1 MTKPKARKRRKWLV
15 FAFILIVLVGLSA
28 AAFLRKGEALVSV
41 QTEKVQR
48 RDLTE
53 TVVANGRIQPMLEVK
68 ISAEVSGE
76 IIELPVKEGQRVAR
90 GDLLVKIKP
99 DTYQA
104 NVRSAQAGH
113 ESAMASLS
121 NSRASFRRSE
131 LEFQRNQDL
140 FENKLIS
147 ELDFLAIK
155 TSYDIAQSQCEIS
168 THQVSSAKAALER
181 AQEELAKTT
190 ITAPLDGTISRLNS
204 EPGERVVGTAMMTGT
219 EIMTIA
225 DLEQMEARVDI
236 GEIDVVL
243 VKGGQ
248 IAKLEVDAFRD
259 REFQGTVTE
268 IANSANLGAG
278 GGQSQDA
285 IKFEVKIRFDEKETF
300 RPGMSVT
307 AEIETRYRTNVLTVP
322 IQSVTTRPPKPSPKP
337 GGTNPIE
344 IAQAEGGT
352 NPIAVAQTSDGTNT
366 VEAAS
371 PKTSTNETAGVA
383 TSKTNVTDSAA
394 STNQTDKAKPG
405 DRPKAVEV
413 LFLVEG
419 DQAKMVPVKRG
430 ISDDNHT
437 EITEGIEEGQEVVSG
452 GYRAISRDLDDGTRI
467 LRGGPGAGD
476 LKPGEGPGGR

>member
-1 MTKPKARKRRKWLV
+1 MTKPKSRKRRKWLV
-15 FAFILIVLVGLSA
+15 FGVILIVLIGLSA
-28 AAFLRKGEALVSV
+28 AAVLRKREALVSV

-53 TVVANGRIQPMLEVK
+53 TVVANGRIQPVQEVK

-76 IIELPVKEGQRVAR
+76 IIELPVKEGQRVQR

-104 NVRSAQAGH
+104 NVKSAEAGYQ
-113 ESAMASLS
+113 SSLASLS
-121 NSRASFRRSE
+121 NSMASLRRAE
-131 LEFQRNQDL
+131 LEFQKNENL
-140 FENKLIS
+140 FNNKLIS

-155 TSYDIAQSQCEIS
+155 TSHDIAKAQYEVA
-168 THQVSSAKAALER
+168 THQVSSAKASLDR
-181 AQEELAKTT
+181 VQEELSKTT
-190 ITAPLDGTISRLNS
+190 ISAPLSGTISRLNS
-204 EPGERVVGTAMMTGT
+204 ELGEKVVGTAMMSGT

-225 DLEQMEARVDI
+225 DLEQMEAQVNI

-243 VKGGQ
+243 VKVGQ
-248 IAKLEVDAFRD
+248 TAKLEVDAFRD
-259 REFQGTVTE
+259 REFKGTVTE

-322 IQSVTTRPPKPSPKP
+322 IQSVTTRPPKPKP
-337 GGTNPIE
+337 GGTNTVE
-344 IAQAEGGT
+344 LAEASGGT
-352 NPIAVAQTSDGTNT
+352 NDTRAANLEGDTNDIETASVEDSTNAVAEASDVNTNAT
-366 VEAAS
+366 EA
-371 PKTSTNETAGVA
+371 
-383 TSKTNVTDSAA
+383 AA
-394 STNQTDKAKPG
+394 STNKTDKAKEG

-413 LFLVEG
+413 VFLVEG
-419 DQAKMVPVKRG
+419 DRVKMTPVKRG

-437 EITEGIEEGQEVVSG
+437 EITEGVEEGQEVVSG
-452 GYRAISRDLDDGTRI
+452 GYRAISRDLDDGTKI
-467 LRGGPGAGD
+467 MRGGPGAGD
-476 LKPGEGPGGR
+476 LKPGQGPEAR